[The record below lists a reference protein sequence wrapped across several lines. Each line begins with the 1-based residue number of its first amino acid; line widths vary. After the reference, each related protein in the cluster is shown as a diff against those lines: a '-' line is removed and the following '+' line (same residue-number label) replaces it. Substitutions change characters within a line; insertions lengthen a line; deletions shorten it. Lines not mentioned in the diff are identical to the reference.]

1 MMNLKRLILFNI
13 FIPVYTLLQTGTFGW
28 VQHSGKHINE
38 RISNFYEI
46 ADEND
51 DVLLK
56 AIDRVSKIEQ
66 ETDKDSGTLMYEAF
80 HMKGNSACGF
90 IGIQEPDKFILFT
103 GIVFKEPDIRPFALL
118 ELKTIYNID
127 TTYLVGQKW
136 LLEYSILL

>member
-1 MMNLKRLILFNI
+1 MNLKRLILFNI

-28 VQHSGKHINE
+28 VQHSGKNINE

-46 ADEND
+46 KNKDD

-56 AIDRVSKIEQ
+56 AIKRVSKME
-66 ETDKDSGTLMYEAF
+66 EENGKNSDTVMFEAY

-90 IGIQEPDKFILFT
+90 IGIQEPDKFIVFT
-103 GIVFKEPDIRPFALL
+103 GLVFKEPDIRPMALL
-118 ELKTIYNID
+118 ELKKVYNVD

-136 LLEYSILL
+136 LLEYNLLL

>member
-1 MMNLKRLILFNI
+1 MNLKRLILFNI

-28 VQHSGKHINE
+28 VQHSGKNINE

-46 ADEND
+46 KNKDD

-56 AIDRVSKIEQ
+56 AINRVSKME
-66 ETDKDSGTLMYEAF
+66 EENDKKSDTMMYEAF

-90 IGIQEPDKFILFT
+90 IGIQEPDKFIIFT
-103 GIVFKEPDIRPFALL
+103 GIIFKEPDIRPMALL
-118 ELKTIYNID
+118 ELKRVYNVD

-136 LLEYSILL
+136 LLEYNLLL

>member
-1 MMNLKRLILFNI
+1 MNLKKLILFNI

-28 VQHSGKHINE
+28 VQHSGKYINE

-46 ADEND
+46 KNKDD

-56 AIDRVSKIEQ
+56 AIKRVSQME
-66 ETDKDSGTLMYEAF
+66 EENDKKSDTMMYEAF

-90 IGIQEPDKFILFT
+90 IGIQEPDKFIIFT
-103 GIVFKEPDIRPFALL
+103 GIVFKEPDIRPMALL
-118 ELKTIYNID
+118 ELKKVYNVD

-136 LLEYSILL
+136 LLEYNLLL

>member
-1 MMNLKRLILFNI
+1 MNLKRLILFNI

-28 VQHSGKHINE
+28 VQHSGKYINE

-46 ADEND
+46 KNKDD

-56 AIDRVSKIEQ
+56 AIKRVSQME
-66 ETDKDSGTLMYEAF
+66 EENDKKSDTMMYEAF

-90 IGIQEPDKFILFT
+90 IGIQEPDKFIIFT
-103 GIVFKEPDIRPFALL
+103 GIVFKEPDIRPMALL
-118 ELKTIYNID
+118 ELKSVYNVD

-136 LLEYSILL
+136 LLEYNLLL